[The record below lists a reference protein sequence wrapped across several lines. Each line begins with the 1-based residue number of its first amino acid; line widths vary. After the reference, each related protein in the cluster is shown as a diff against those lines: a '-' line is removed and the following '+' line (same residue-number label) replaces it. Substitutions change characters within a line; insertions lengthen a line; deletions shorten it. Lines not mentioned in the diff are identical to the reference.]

1 MVGFV
6 VVGSQNALQRAYNEI
21 AEKEARLEVTQREI
35 REVETELKQVI
46 VLSYTSL
53 LCS

>member
-6 VVGSQNALQRAYNEI
+6 VVGSQNALPRADNEI
-21 AEKEARLEVTQREI
+21 TEKEAQLEATQREI

-46 VLSYTSL
+46 MFYYTSL